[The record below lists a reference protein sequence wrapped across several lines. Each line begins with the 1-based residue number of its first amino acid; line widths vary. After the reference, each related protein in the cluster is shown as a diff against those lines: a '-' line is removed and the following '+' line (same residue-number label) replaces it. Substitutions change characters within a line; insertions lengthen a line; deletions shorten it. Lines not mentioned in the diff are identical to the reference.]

1 MDRGVMRML
10 VLVLALA
17 LPGCAPRNDAGGPGG
32 AEVPPAPAEATSSYD
47 YRWSD
52 SRDGVLAEVSV
63 PADQGIAIGTYDV
76 KLTFARG
83 RTQRIERERNGAIT
97 NAWLTDLGG
106 DRRLELLIATMAEG
120 SGSYGEI
127 AVFTQDGDTLA
138 AVELAELDD
147 TQADGYGGAD
157 VFEIADGFLYR
168 SFPVHL
174 PGDSNAQPTGGT
186 RRLRYDFAAA
196 RWVTLPSP
204 TP

>member
-1 MDRGVMRML
+1 MDRGVLSML
-10 VLVLALA
+10 VLAVALA
-17 LPGCAPRNDAGGPGG
+17 GCARRDDTRAPGDA
-32 AEVPPAPAEATSSYD
+32 EMPPAPAEATSSYD

-52 SRDGVLAEVSV
+52 SRDGVLAEISV

-76 KLTFARG
+76 KLTFAGG
-83 RTQRIERERNGAIT
+83 RTQRFERERNGAIT
-97 NAWLTDLGG
+97 SAWLTDLGA
-106 DRRLELLIATMAEG
+106 DRRLELLVATMAEG

-157 VFEIADGFLYR
+157 VFEVADGFLYR
-168 SFPVHL
+168 SFPVHMT
-174 PGDSNAQPTGGT
+174 GDSNAQPTGGT

-204 TP
+204 